1 MLSGRPLDSSTGL
14 SVGGFNGTV
23 TVTAGAQTDTFQ
35 LNGTAAQV
43 LRLSGSPGTIST
55 DQNTTNPFSFGIDTT
70 YADTYTIVAIAP
82 AGWIIGTNAQGG
94 LTITPAPG
102 LQSGTFSI
110 QLTAWPESRPDLVV
124 QDQILVSVTAA
135 QPGISLNVDADPLF
149 TVPYH
154 GAQLPTAFRATI
166 QNDGPAAETYNLT
179 FSNVPSGFTLPNS
192 GTSLTIPAGQMGF
205 VGLYLMPNPGQPLPA
220 PGTQLSFTVTATST
234 TDSKITQ
241 SQSVSFT
248 IPAIDAVTVTSSP
261 TSVNTTPGTAVT
273 DTLTITNAGNVP
285 ENGITLTVTT
295 PSGLTLTGLSPVS
308 LAVGQSTTETIT
320 LTPAASTPL
329 GSELQTTISGDLRTF
344 RIPPD
349 PDIEPGHR
357 CRRRPER
364 RRSPMR
370 RSPPTF
376 WATPGWLAG
385 WAT

>member
-1 MLSGRPLDSSTGL
+1 MVLQLTTSALTLNGTILPAGTYTISGSSATLSGAGLSNSPDLAGGVSLQLTDGSLELGPGSGSLVLSGRPLDTSTGL

-154 GAQLPTAFRATI
+154 GAQLPTAFRDHP
-166 QNDGPAAETYNLT
+166 QRRPGRR
-179 FSNVPSGFTLPNS
+179 NVQPYLLERPLRLHAPEQRNEPFHSGR
-192 GTSLTIPAGQMGF
+192 AY
-205 VGLYLMPNPGQPLPA
+205 GLRRPLPHA
-220 PGTQLSFTVTATST
+220 EPR
-234 TDSKITQ
+234 
-241 SQSVSFT
+241 
-248 IPAIDAVTVTSSP
+248 
-261 TSVNTTPGTAVT
+261 
-273 DTLTITNAGNVP
+273 
-285 ENGITLTVTT
+285 
-295 PSGLTLTGLSPVS
+295 
-308 LAVGQSTTETIT
+308 
-320 LTPAASTPL
+320 PAASRSRHAAL
-329 GSELQTTISGDLRTF
+329 VYR
-344 RIPPD
+344 
-349 PDIEPGHR
+349 HR
-357 CRRRPER
+357 DEYD
-364 RRSPMR
+364 
-370 RSPPTF
+370 
-376 WATPGWLAG
+376 
-385 WAT
+385 